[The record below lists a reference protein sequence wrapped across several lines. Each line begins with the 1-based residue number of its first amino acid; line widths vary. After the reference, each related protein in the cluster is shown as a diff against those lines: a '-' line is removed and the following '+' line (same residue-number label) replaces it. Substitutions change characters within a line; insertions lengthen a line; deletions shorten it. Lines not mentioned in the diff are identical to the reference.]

1 MIFTQITPRTPLL
14 SYTSQCTLFKICT
27 PTTISLTSAQRQRKV
42 CCLKRLW
49 NEVEKFQ
56 YLRFT
61 HSQIHTTFCVQF
73 MRRARMAKPIGYTDS
88 VYALR
93 SKRSPAH
100 MLSRTP
106 SRKNGS
112 ERVYTVSALAR
123 WASSESIKKGEL
135 NEKLCSKNLYQLS
148 IY

>member
-1 MIFTQITPRTPLL
+1 MPLTHLYYAMIF
-14 SYTSQCTLFKICT
+14 QCSIIKICT

-61 HSQIHTTFCVQF
+61 HSQIHTSFCAQLVERSCGGQGV
-73 MRRARMAKPIGYTDS
+73 AKPIGYADS

-123 WASSESIKKGEL
+123 WASSERKSGWLKEFL
-135 NEKLCSKNLYQLS
+135 FRF
-148 IY
+148 